1 MNSFS
6 KLMLSMAALAILSG
20 GNAVQA
26 QVREHAFRFPFTQP
40 ADSSHFDGAKKFA
53 DLVGQKSGG
62 KMQVK
67 LFPGG
72 VLGNEP
78 VILSS
83 VRGATIEI
91 SVMAP
96 SLLVPIIKEY
106 AVWDFPYLF
115 DNHEQ
120 AYAVLDGPIGKE
132 LLDRLPPI
140 GLVGLGYWE
149 HGFRNL
155 TNNKRPVAKLED
167 MKGLKIRTLQSP
179 LYLTFHEALGMNPVP
194 MPFTELYTAMEQ
206 KIVDGQEQPYS
217 SIEANKFYE
226 VQKYMSDTQH
236 IYNPLLVLM
245 SKKVWDRLS
254 GDEQKILQDAAT
266 EATDYQRKVSQERD
280 TKALDVIKANGV
292 TFTEIS
298 PQEKA
303 RMRDAVKPV
312 IEKYSREA
320 GEDLSKRVIAEVEKL
335 RGQ

>member
-1 MNSFS
+1 MKQFS
-6 KLMLSMAALAILSG
+6 KLALSIMTLALFSTSH
-20 GNAVQA
+20 NVQA
-26 QVREHAFRFPFTQP
+26 QVREHTFRFPFTQP

-53 DLVGQKSGG
+53 DLVNQKSGG
-62 KMQVK
+62 KMLVK

-72 VLGNEP
+72 TLGNEP
-78 VILSS
+78 VVLSS
-83 VRGATIEI
+83 VRGATIDM

-96 SLLVPIIKEY
+96 AVLVPILKEY
-106 AVWDFPYLF
+106 AVWDFPFLF
-115 DNHEQ
+115 DNPKQ
-120 AYAVLDGPIGKE
+120 AYEVLDGPIGKE
-132 LLDRLPPI
+132 LLEKLPPI
-140 GLVGLGYWE
+140 GLIGLGYWE

-155 TNNKRPVAKLED
+155 TNNKRPVAKMDD

-226 VQKYMSDTQH
+226 VQKYMSNTQH

-245 SKKVWDRLS
+245 SKKIWDKLS
-254 GDEQKILQDAAT
+254 GDEQKILRDSAV
-266 EATDYQRKVSQERD
+266 EATDYQRKASQERD
-280 TKALDVIKANGV
+280 AKALEIIKSKGV
-292 TFTEIS
+292 VFTEIS

-312 IEKYSREA
+312 IEKYSKEA
-320 GEDLSKRVIAEVEKL
+320 GEDLSRRIISEVNKL
-335 RGQ
+335 RGK